1 MSCFSTK
8 RHTNLTQ
15 SICQLQLLGD
25 LCLHLE
31 VKFGEVM
38 MFACEVECN
47 DTVAAQRQLTL
58 YLYSAQYQRRALG
71 FDDGQAFGATV
82 VKKHFDSV
90 LFEMGERE
98 SRAYSLSILFV
109 FALSSEKFVFL
120 IKPQIFLDSFP
131 AFIYSCLF
139 LCKIAEHITPSISL
153 AMCCTWPTK

>member
-82 VKKHFDSV
+82 VKNTLTVYCSKWENEKV
-90 LFEMGERE
+90 VRIL
-98 SRAYSLSILFV
+98 SRSSSCSL
-109 FALSSEKFVFL
+109 
-120 IKPQIFLDSFP
+120 
-131 AFIYSCLF
+131 
-139 LCKIAEHITPSISL
+139 
-153 AMCCTWPTK
+153 